1 MKKILC
7 GNGQLRSDA
16 TCSTAADMASQNVQ
30 DHHLH
35 CAQDGLSYIRKWLGL
50 PQSFSSVDLF
60 GKNVLQLPLKVT
72 YVGLQTGEGKA
83 CLELRDSSD
92 LPVQNTKAQVRTGR
106 TWRAEQAIDR
116 AIGRVKHQEFVV
128 QTQSGRTSLGGVW
141 DCSEGLVQSHTEE
154 EERASDLQGGGDTE
168 GALSDQSP

>member
-1 MKKILC
+1 
-7 GNGQLRSDA
+7 
-16 TCSTAADMASQNVQ
+16 MASQNVQ

-35 CAQDGLSYIRKWLGL
+35 CAQDGLRYIRKWLGL
-50 PQSFSSVDLF
+50 PQAFSSVDLF

-92 LPVQNTKAQVRTGR
+92 LSVQNTKAQVRTGR
-106 TWRAEQAIDR
+106 KWRAEQAIDR

-128 QTQSGRTSLGGVW
+128 QTQSGRTSLGGFGTAPKV
-141 DCSEGLVQSHTEE
+141 
-154 EERASDLQGGGDTE
+154 
-168 GALSDQSP
+168 